1 MTPDHSVPAIR
12 TPTRALNRLRNALV
26 PVDVPSDAVIEII
39 IRIDQT
45 HLNIREFTAYLDFI
59 DRTYGRL
66 TPEGLTSY
74 AHKRWAQLEIASVRS
89 GSVEIVISE
98 LVSNSDDVTRLIIIY
113 LLLKYAPT
121 MATAYRDY
129 EEARFTRERRKQ
141 LREQMQEDTEI
152 AALDRELK
160 NQLVRFFD
168 SCYQQEQRRIPR
180 VRRFA
185 GRYVR
190 RVYLQFKRRD
200 DGQNNHEKTDR

>member
-1 MTPDHSVPAIR
+1 MTPEYSVPAIR
-12 TPTRALNRLRNALV
+12 TPTRALNRLRSALI
-26 PVDVPSDAVIEII
+26 PADVSSDAVIELT

-45 HLNIREFTAYLDFI
+45 RLNIREFTAYLDFI

-66 TPEGLTSY
+66 TPAGLTSY
-74 AHKRWAQLEIASVRS
+74 AHKRWAQLEITSMRS

-98 LVSNSDDVTRLIIIY
+98 LVSNSDEVTRLIIIY

-141 LREQMQEDTEI
+141 LREQIQEDNEV

-168 SCYQQEQRRIPR
+168 ICYQQEQRRIPR

-185 GRYVR
+185 ARYVR
-190 RVYLQFKRRD
+190 RVFLQFKRRN
-200 DGQNNHEKTDR
+200 DGQNPH